1 MSLRCVDASFV
12 VAWLVPDQRS
22 TSVMERWSAYAE
34 GKDEFVAPP
43 FMYVETISAIRS
55 LTSRGLL
62 TPKEGLG
69 LVEDFLALNIATST
83 PPGLYRYAYDLA
95 VRYGHS
101 KAYDACYLA
110 LADLLSC
117 QLLTLDERLYNAV
130 SRDFPLTT
138 LVTG

>member
-22 TSVMERWSAYAE
+22 ASVVESWSAYAE

-43 FMYVETISAIRS
+43 FLYSETISAVRT
-55 LTSRGLL
+55 LAFRGLL
-62 TPKEGLG
+62 TPEEGLE
-69 LVEDFLALNIATST
+69 LVEDFLALNIATPT

-130 SRDFPLTT
+130 SRDFPIIT